1 MIDNIL
7 KENKDLKLNNNMI
20 TYLKVLESIIPEEY
34 RTNFYNNLKTLKV
47 FYNNNLKNELIG
59 ATGKYIAKTNT
70 IVLETEYITNQ
81 FKNKDIENIENIE
94 LLKTIEQCFL
104 HEFVH
109 MASSS
114 YDKETDIL
122 ISGYEQKHYP
132 TAKALTEGMAEF
144 LSLAIVKPKYGIN
157 TGYNIE
163 TNIINQLYQ
172 VLGNDLIKSFFSGSR
187 TTLLENDLK
196 RLNNNEESIK
206 TLLQEIENI
215 STLKDSKYD
224 SDSLSI
230 VQDLLLDFLD
240 KKLETLED
248 KEEIEK
254 YLYNYSNIL
263 ITNESIKTITNDY
276 KKYID
281 LDKNEQKF
289 EDIKNKYSYSKTK

>member
-224 SDSLSI
+224 SDLAAIDSERNAI
-230 VQDLLLDFLD
+230 KQEI
-240 KKLETLED
+240 ETL
-248 KEEIEK
+248 
-254 YLYNYSNIL
+254 
-263 ITNESIKTITNDY
+263 KTVAKDNVERTF
-276 KKYID
+276 K
-281 LDKNEQKF
+281 LF
-289 EDIKNKYSYSKTK
+289 T

>member
-47 FYNNNLKNELIG
+47 FYNNNLKNELTG
-59 ATGKYIAKTNT
+59 ATGKYIEKTNT
-70 IVLETEYITNQ
+70 IILETEYITNQ
-81 FKNKDIENIENIE
+81 FKNKDIENIE

-114 YDKETDIL
+114 YDKETDTL

-240 KKLETLED
+240 KKLESLEN

-263 ITNESIKTITNDY
+263 ITSESIKTITNDY